1 MKIPDK
7 LKVAGHYY
15 KVFYDDKYLN
25 KEGILGQCDF
35 ITQKIR
41 VCKYFQP
48 KKEYKRKLRAKSDIE
63 RTFYHEMV
71 HAIDG
76 SYNNYGLTE
85 KEVDRLSTGLH
96 QVMNDNFTVKIKKN
110 KR

>member
-15 KVFYDDKYLN
+15 KVFYDDKYLA
-25 KEGILGQCDF
+25 KREILGQCDF
-35 ITQKIR
+35 ISLKIR
-41 VCKYFQP
+41 LSKKYFKQP
-48 KKEYKRKLRAKSDIE
+48 RAKSDIE

-85 KEVDRLSTGLH
+85 KETARLSVGLH
-96 QVMNDNFTVKIKKN
+96 QVMNDNFVIKIKK
-110 KR
+110 